1 MDVVAPGMRGDME
14 SAGRIVVVS
23 ADIGA
28 GHDTAAA
35 ELTRRLRRRG
45 FVVDRL
51 NFLEALPRPARWVV
65 RRAYRGILRWLP
77 WGYDA
82 LFALT
87 SRSRLSVS
95 VLRGLLRPLRGR
107 MRRSIPPDTRV
118 VVTTYPFANQL
129 LGPLRRH
136 GRLAVPLLTYVTDFV
151 VHPSW
156 LCEGVDVYC
165 AVRHAEPQPADDVA
179 LTLVQPLVSRALA
192 SSTAVGQLPA
202 RQRSGLP
209 PDDRLTLTVADA
221 WGAGEVEDTRAEV
234 AAAERDDPASL
245 VAEVASRAG
254 SAGVDDRSHRLV
266 DSVGDAVAVVAAL
279 LQSTGGLR

>member
-28 GHDTAAA
+28 GHDTAAV

-65 RRAYRGILRWLP
+65 RGAYRGTRRWLP

-95 VLRGLLRPLRGR
+95 VFRGLLRPLRGR

-151 VHPSW
+151 HPSW

-165 AVRHAEPQPADDVA
+165 AVRPAELQPADDVD
-179 LTLVQPLVSRALA
+179 LTLVQPLVSRAFA
-192 SSTAVGQLPA
+192 ASTAVGQRPA

-209 PDDRLTLTVADA
+209 PDDRLALTVADA
-221 WGAGEVEDTRAEV
+221 WGAGEVGGTRAEG

>member
-1 MDVVAPGMRGDME
+1 MRGDME
-14 SAGRIVVVS
+14 STGRIVVVS
-23 ADIGA
+23 ADIGV

-65 RRAYRGILRWLP
+65 REAYRGILRRLP

-107 MRRSIPPDTRV
+107 MRRSIPPDTRA

-136 GRLAVPLLTYVTDFV
+136 GRLPVPLLTYVTDSV
-151 VHPSW
+151 VHASW
-156 LCEGVDVYC
+156 LCEGVDLYC
-165 AVRHAEPQPADDVA
+165 AVRHAEPQPADDVD
-179 LTLVQPLVSRALA
+179 LTLVQPLVSRAFA
-192 SSTAVGQLPA
+192 SSAAVGQRPA

-209 PDDRLTLTVADA
+209 LDDRLALTVADA
-221 WGAGEVEDTRAEV
+221 WGAGEAEGTRAEV